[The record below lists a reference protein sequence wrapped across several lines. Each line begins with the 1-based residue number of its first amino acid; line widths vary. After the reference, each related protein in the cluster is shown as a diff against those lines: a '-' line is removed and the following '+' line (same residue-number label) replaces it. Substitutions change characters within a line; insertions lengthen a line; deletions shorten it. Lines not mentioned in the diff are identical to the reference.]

1 MATPIIMPKF
11 GQMTEESAIVEW
23 LKKEGDKVN
32 KGDILFTVETDKSVM
47 DVESFEEG
55 TLLKITVPPRV
66 NVPVQSTVGFLGKPG
81 EAIPGCHRSGA
92 CRTET
97 CAGPSGPRPPGA
109 PLAPVARRLT
119 AVPALRSQRQLLRRT
134 RCSPARSGSSAL
146 FRISPRAAALA
157 KHSVIDAARIKGTG
171 PEGRVV
177 EKDVR
182 DYLQQ
187 HGYDKLR
194 ISPAAKELAA
204 KEKLDVLAIQATD
217 DSGRIS
223 VADVQR
229 AIAEKPK
236 PMSKMRQ
243 VIAQRLTQSFRDT
256 PHFYVT
262 VAVDMT
268 ELIAYRSQLKAAGA
282 PYTVTDFIA
291 EAVVLTL
298 QEFPDVNSSTD
309 GKTTRWNSHVNLGI
323 AVSLEQGLVVP
334 VIRNAEQLPLLEL
347 SQRTKSLAEK
357 ARAGKATP
365 DELSGGTFTISN
377 MGMMDVESFGAIIN
391 PGESAIL
398 AVASTRPQ
406 PVVRDGKIVVRQIMK
421 LTLSCDHRIVD
432 GALGAKFINAIKQK
446 LEDIELWKRLAA
458 LSQCDLRH

>member
-1 MATPIIMPKF
+1 
-11 GQMTEESAIVEW
+11 
-23 LKKEGDKVN
+23 
-32 KGDILFTVETDKSVM
+32 
-47 DVESFEEG
+47 
-55 TLLKITVPPRV
+55 
-66 NVPVQSTVGFLGKPG
+66 
-81 EAIPGCHRSGA
+81 
-92 CRTET
+92 
-97 CAGPSGPRPPGA
+97 
-109 PLAPVARRLT
+109 
-119 AVPALRSQRQLLRRT
+119 
-134 RCSPARSGSSAL
+134 
-146 FRISPRAAALA
+146 
-157 KHSVIDAARIKGTG
+157 
-171 PEGRVV
+171 
-177 EKDVR
+177 
-182 DYLQQ
+182 
-187 HGYDKLR
+187 
-194 ISPAAKELAA
+194 
-204 KEKLDVLAIQATD
+204 
-217 DSGRIS
+217 
-223 VADVQR
+223 
-229 AIAEKPK
+229 
-236 PMSKMRQ
+236 MRQ

-298 QEFPDVNSSTD
+298 QEFPEVNSSTD
-309 GKTTRWNSHVNLGI
+309 GKTTRWNNHVNLGI

-334 VIRNAEQLPLLEL
+334 VIRAAEQLPLLEL

-398 AVASTRPQ
+398 AVASTRQQ

-432 GALGAKFINAIKQK
+432 GTLGAKFINGIKQK
-446 LEDIELWKRLAA
+446 LEDIELWKRLTA
-458 LSQCDLRH
+458 

>member
-23 LKKEGDKVN
+23 LKKEGDKIN

-47 DVESFEEG
+47 EVESFEAG
-55 TLLKITVPPRV
+55 TLLKIIVPPRV
-66 NVPVQSTVGFLGKPG
+66 NVPVQSTVGFLGNPG
-81 EAIPGCHRSGA
+81 EPIPIA
-92 CRTET
+92 T
-97 CAGPSGPRPPGA
+97 APAPAAPIAAPAAPPA
-109 PLAPVARRLT
+109 PIAAAVSAPTATPVAAPVTPL
-119 AVPALRSQRQLLRRT
+119 PAPA
-134 RCSPARSGSSAL
+134 SPSL

-157 KHSVIDAARIKGTG
+157 KHSVIDATRIKGTG

-182 DYLQQ
+182 NYLQQ

-223 VADVQR
+223 VADVER

-334 VIRNAEQLPLLEL
+334 VIRAAEQLPLLEIC
-347 SQRTKSLAEK
+347 QRSKDLAAK

-377 MGMMDVESFGAIIN
+377 MGMMDVESFGPIIN

-398 AVASTRPQ
+398 GVASTKPQ

-421 LTLSCDHRIVD
+421 VTLSCDHRIVD
-432 GALGAKFINAIKQK
+432 GALGAKFTNAIKQK
-446 LEDIELWKRLAA
+446 LEDLELWKRLTA
-458 LSQCDLRH
+458 

>member
-23 LKKEGDKVN
+23 LKKEGDKVD

-47 DVESFEEG
+47 EVESFEAG
-55 TLLKITVPPRV
+55 TLIKIVVPPRV
-66 NVPVQSTVGFLGKPG
+66 NVPVQSTVGFLGNPG
-81 EAIPGCHRSGA
+81 EAIPA
-92 CRTET
+92 VT
-97 CAGPSGPRPPGA
+97 A
-109 PLAPVARRLT
+109 PAPAAPKPAAAAAPVAAPAAIRAPIAAPVSTPT
-119 AVPALRSQRQLLRRT
+119 AAPVPAPVVPLPI
-134 RCSPARSGSSAL
+134 PAAPSL

-157 KHSVIDAARIKGTG
+157 KHSVIDATRIKGTG
-171 PEGRVV
+171 PEGRIV
-177 EKDVR
+177 EKDVQN
-182 DYLQQ
+182 YLQQ
-187 HGYDKLR
+187 HSYANLR

-217 DSGRIS
+217 DSSRIS

-229 AIAEKPK
+229 AVAEKPK

-262 VAVDMT
+262 VSVDMT
-268 ELIAYRSQLKAAGA
+268 ELITYRSQLKAAGA

-309 GKTTRWNSHVNLGI
+309 GKTTRWSSHVNLGI

-334 VIRNAEQLPLLEL
+334 VIRAAEQLPLLEL

-398 AVASTRPQ
+398 AVASTKPT
-406 PVVRDGKIVVRQIMK
+406 PVVRDGKVVVRQIMK

-432 GALGAKFINAIKQK
+432 GALGAKFINGIKAK
-446 LEDIELWKRLAA
+446 LEDLELWKRLAA
-458 LSQCDLRH
+458 

>member
-1 MATPIIMPKF
+1 MPKF

-47 DVESFEEG
+47 EVESFEAG
-55 TLLKITVPPRV
+55 TLLKIVVPSRV
-66 NVPVQSTVGFLGKPG
+66 NVPVQSTVGFLGNPG
-81 EAIPGCHRSGA
+81 EAIPDVTAPAPAAPKPAAAAPVAAPAVTRAPIAAAVSA
-92 CRTET
+92 P
-97 CAGPSGPRPPGA
+97 AAAPVAAPVA
-109 PLAPVARRLT
+109 PLAA
-119 AVPALRSQRQLLRRT
+119 APAAPS
-134 RCSPARSGSSAL
+134 L
-146 FRISPRAAALA
+146 FRISPRAAVLA
-157 KHSVIDAARIKGTG
+157 KHSVIDATRIKGTG
-171 PEGRVV
+171 PEGRIV

-182 DYLQQ
+182 NYLQQ

-204 KEKLDVLAIQATD
+204 KEKLDVLMIQATD
-217 DSGRIS
+217 DSGRVS

-298 QEFPDVNSSTD
+298 QEFPAVNSATD
-309 GKTTRWNSHVNLGI
+309 GKTTRWSSHVNLGI

-334 VIRNAEQLPLLEL
+334 VIRAAEQLSLLEL

-398 AVASTRPQ
+398 AVASTRPT

-432 GALGAKFINAIKQK
+432 GALGAKFINGIKQK
-446 LEDIELWKRLAA
+446 LEDIELWKRVTA
-458 LSQCDLRH
+458 